1 MPFGEMGINR
11 DTYEQLGVYKYKT
24 ATSAYEEIYDEV
36 VLTPRHRNVL
46 IDIIA
51 SVGVD
56 LVGPESNIYKYIEAG
71 NIKMVYNEINKLK
84 PYYNNTKRHTAHLR
98 NWGIG
103 G

>member
-1 MPFGEMGINR
+1 MR
-11 DTYEQLGVYKYKT
+11 RAWVH
-24 ATSAYEEIYDEV
+24 EEIYDEFI
-36 VLTPRHRNVL
+36 LTPRHRNVL

-51 SVGVD
+51 SVGID
-56 LVGPESNIYKYIEAG
+56 LVGPNSNIFKYISEG
-71 NIKMVYNEINKLK
+71 NMRMVYNEIQKIK